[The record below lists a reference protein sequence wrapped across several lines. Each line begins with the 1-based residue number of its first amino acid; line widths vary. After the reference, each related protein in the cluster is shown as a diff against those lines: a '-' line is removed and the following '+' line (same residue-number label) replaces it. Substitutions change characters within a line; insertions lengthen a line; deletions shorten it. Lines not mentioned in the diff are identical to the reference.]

1 MGHSNSWRIQP
12 ARSWS
17 IKQARHYHP
26 PMPNTQY
33 ETRWMFTVIES
44 TMFVCNVRGADMS
57 DLCQHSFAKM
67 NSATGICN
75 NMLSFQ
81 LLRPLT
87 LHTNIV
93 FSQIDKIE
101 PQGTLLNWPYPNAYW
116 YYFDTKVA
124 AFGFLTRLFS
134 GNNSKW
140 SIIGEIRRNYL
151 SPV

>member
-1 MGHSNSWRIQP
+1 
-12 ARSWS
+12 
-17 IKQARHYHP
+17 
-26 PMPNTQY
+26 
-33 ETRWMFTVIES
+33 
-44 TMFVCNVRGADMS
+44 MS

-101 PQGTLLNWPYPNAYW
+101 PQGTLLN
-116 YYFDTKVA
+116 
-124 AFGFLTRLFS
+124 
-134 GNNSKW
+134 
-140 SIIGEIRRNYL
+140 
-151 SPV
+151 